1 MLLMDILTL
10 FTYRFEAL
18 SGSEAVLE
26 VTLFITNFHQ
36 HESHQFDDTFSAI
49 IFCEHLGDSMWGAK
63 T

>member
-26 VTLFITNFHQ
+26 VTLFITIFHQ
-36 HESHQFDDTFSAI
+36 HESHQYGDIFSTK
-49 IFCEHLGDSMWGAK
+49 IFCETLGDSMWGAK